1 MYLLKGD
8 IIRDL
13 LAKTKAPD
21 ENKLGEILKKAQ
33 EGKGLDLPDVATL
46 LMIKNAEQRE
56 RVCRLAQQ
64 VKQSIYGTRMVLFA
78 PLYLSNDC
86 VNSCTYCGFSLSN
99 TKLLR
104 KTLTLDEAV
113 DEARFLVS
121 QGQKRLLV
129 VCGENQAHIT
139 PGYVAKV
146 MEGIYKDSGIRRINV
161 NMAPQSTEGFKVL
174 KEAGIGT
181 YQLFQETYHRAT
193 YDRVHQAGPKKD
205 YLWRLSSYDRAF
217 EAGIDDLGFGVL
229 FGLYD
234 YRFEVLALL
243 QHIQSFEKK
252 YGVGPH
258 TISLPRWRPASG
270 ASLKEAPYPV
280 GDDEFADIVTIL
292 RLAVPYT
299 GIILSTREPAELR
312 NRLFNLGVSQISAG
326 SSTSPGGYK
335 EKESGPGQF
344 QIDDVRTVEE
354 IVMELCKGGFLPSFC
369 TACYRRER
377 TGHDFMALAKTG
389 AIKNLCQANA
399 ILTFREYLLDN
410 SSPKTRTLGEVCLVG
425 EIRKITEGSMKTLLL
440 ERLCQLNKGS
450 RDLYF

>member
-1 MYLLKGD
+1 MDLINDK
-8 IIRDL
+8 IIGDL
-13 LAKTKAPD
+13 LAKTKTPD
-21 ENKLGEILKKAQ
+21 DHQLGEILQKAQ

-46 LMIKNAEQRE
+46 LKIKKAEQRE
-56 RVCRLAQQ
+56 RLYGLAQQ
-64 VKQSIYGTRMVLFA
+64 IKQSIYGTRMVLFA
-78 PLYLSNDC
+78 PIYLSNDC
-86 VNSCTYCGFSLSN
+86 VNSCTYCGFSLTN
-99 TKLLR
+99 IKLLR
-104 KTLTLDEAV
+104 KTLSVDEAV
-113 DEARFLVS
+113 DEARVLVS
-121 QGQKRLLV
+121 KGQKRILV
-129 VCGENQAHIT
+129 VCGENQAHTT

-146 MEGIYKDSGIRRINV
+146 MEGMYKDSGIRRINV

-205 YLWRLSSYDRAF
+205 YLWRLCSYDRAF

-270 ASLKEAPYPV
+270 ALLKEAPYPV
-280 GDDEFADIVTIL
+280 GDDEFADIVAIL

-299 GIILSTREPAELR
+299 GIILSTRETAELR
-312 NRLFNLGVSQISAG
+312 NRLFSLGVSQISAG
-326 SSTSPGGYK
+326 SCTSPGGYK
-335 EKESGPGQF
+335 EKEFGSGQF
-344 QIDDVRTVEE
+344 QIDDVRSVEE
-354 IVMELCKGGFLPSFC
+354 IVMELLNSGFLPSFC

-377 TGHDFMALAKTG
+377 TGRDFMALAKTG
-389 AIKNLCQANA
+389 AIKSMCQANA
-399 ILTFREYLLDN
+399 ILTFKEYLLDN
-410 SSPKTRTLGEVCLVG
+410 SSPQTRMLGEVCLLG
-425 EIRKITEGSMKTLLL
+425 EISKIAEGSMKTWVLD
-440 ERLCQLNKGS
+440 RLCQLNKGS